1 MAEGVTHLKPTM
13 DPLVFFQRE
22 YEKVRPTLPFTA
34 RTIEEAVAWQ
44 KKARPRLQ
52 RLLGD
57 FPKIKG
63 PVQSRII
70 EERSFPD
77 YHRTKLS
84 FELFPGLT
92 AVGYYLNPKER
103 PKKGPAILALPGHGK
118 SVEDLIGGVS
128 GEGDPLDYA
137 LQCVKA
143 GLPTLALEQ
152 IAFGQRRHAQAIR
165 ENPEGGTACI
175 VPAGAALIL
184 GRTLM
189 GYRVVEARR
198 ALDWLASRPEVDPRR
213 LGMTGISGGG
223 QVTFHTAALDP
234 RIKGVL
240 VSGYFNTYRGSVYS
254 IYHCTDNFIP
264 GIVRWFEMPDLVGL
278 IAPRAAFFE
287 QGDKDPIFP
296 VETFKQAVEKAKRIY
311 KVFGVPER
319 MGSVIFPGEHEW
331 NGKQGIPWLARTLS
345 E

>member
-1 MAEGVTHLKPTM
+1 M

-22 YEKVRPTLPFTA
+22 YDKIAPALPFVA
-34 RTIEEAVAWQ
+34 KTIEEAVAWQ
-44 KKARPRLQ
+44 KKARPQLR

-57 FPKIKG
+57 FPRVTG
-63 PVQSRII
+63 PVGSRVL
-70 EERSFPD
+70 EERGFSD

-84 FELFPGLT
+84 LELYPGLT
-92 AVGYYLNPKER
+92 AIAYYLLPKNR
-103 PKKGPAILALPGHGK
+103 PKKGPAILAVPGHGK
-118 SVEDLIGGVS
+118 SVEDLIGGPD
-128 GEGDPLDYA
+128 GKGDPLDYA
-137 LQCVKA
+137 LQCAKA
-143 GLPTLALEQ
+143 GIPTLALEQ
-152 IAFGQRRHAQAIR
+152 IAFGERRHAQAIR

-175 VPAGAALIL
+175 VPAGAALML

-189 GYRVVEARR
+189 GYRIVETRR
-198 ALDWLASRPEVDPRR
+198 ALDWLSARPEVDPKR
-213 LGMTGISGGG
+213 LAMTGISGGG

-234 RIKGVL
+234 RIKAIL

-264 GIVRWFEMPDLVGL
+264 GIIRWFEMPDLVGL

-296 VETFKQAVEKAKRIY
+296 VETFRFAVEKAQRIY

-319 MGSVIFPGEHEW
+319 TGSAIFPGEHEW
-331 NGKQGIPWLARTLS
+331 NGKEGIPWLVRMLR

>member
-1 MAEGVTHLKPTM
+1 M

-22 YEKVRPTLPFTA
+22 YDKIVPALPFVA
-34 RTIEEAVAWQ
+34 KTIEEAVAWQ
-44 KKARPRLQ
+44 KKARPQLQ

-57 FPKIKG
+57 FPRVTG
-63 PVQSRII
+63 PVDSRVL
-70 EERSFPD
+70 EERGFSD

-84 FELFPGLT
+84 LELYPGLT
-92 AVGYYLNPKER
+92 ATAYYLLPKTR
-103 PKKGPAILALPGHGK
+103 PKKGPAILAVPGHGK
-118 SVEDLIGGVS
+118 SVEDLIGGPD
-128 GEGDPLDYA
+128 GKGDPLDYA
-137 LQCVKA
+137 LQCAKA
-143 GLPTLALEQ
+143 GIPTLALEQ
-152 IAFGQRRHAQAIR
+152 IAFGERRHTLAIR

-175 VPAGAALIL
+175 VPAGAALML

-189 GYRVVEARR
+189 GYRIVEARR
-198 ALDWLASRPEVDPRR
+198 ALDWLSARPEVDANR

-234 RIKGVL
+234 RIKAVL

-264 GIVRWFEMPDLVGL
+264 GIIRWFEMPDLVGL

-296 VETFKQAVEKAKRIY
+296 VETFRFAVEKAQRIY

-319 MGSVIFPGEHEW
+319 TGSVIFPGEHEW
-331 NGKQGIPWLARTLS
+331 NGKEGIPWLARMLN

>member
-1 MAEGVTHLKPTM
+1 M

-22 YEKVRPTLPFTA
+22 YDKIVPALPFTA
-34 RTIEEAVAWQ
+34 RNIEEAVAWQ
-44 KKARPRLQ
+44 RKARPRLQ

-57 FPKIKG
+57 FPKLKG
-63 PVQSRII
+63 PVESRVL
-70 EERSFPD
+70 EERDFLD

-84 FELFPGLT
+84 LELYTGLT
-92 AVGYYLNPKER
+92 AVGYYLLPKDR
-103 PKKGPAILALPGHGK
+103 PKRGPAILAVPGHGK
-118 SVEDLIGGVS
+118 SVEDLIGGPD
-128 GEGDPLDYA
+128 GEGNPLDYA
-137 LQCVKA
+137 LQCARV
-143 GLPTLALEQ
+143 GIPTLALEQ
-152 IAFGQRRHAQAIR
+152 IAFGERRHAQAIR

-175 VPAGAALIL
+175 VPAGAALML

-189 GYRVVEARR
+189 GYRVIEARR
-198 ALDWLASRPEVDPRR
+198 ALDWLSSRPEVDPKR

-223 QVTFHTAALDP
+223 QVAFHAAALEP
-234 RIKGVL
+234 RIRAVL

-264 GIVRWFEMPDLVGL
+264 GIVRWFEMPDLAGL

-296 VETFKQAVEKAKRIY
+296 VETFRQAVEKARRIY

-319 MGSVIFPGEHEW
+319 TGSVIFPGEHEW
-331 NGKQGIPWLARTLS
+331 NGKEGIPWLARMLR
-345 E
+345 EQKL

>member
-1 MAEGVTHLKPTM
+1 M

-22 YEKVRPTLPFTA
+22 YDKIVPALPFVA
-34 RTIEEAVAWQ
+34 KTIEEAVAWQ
-44 KKARPRLQ
+44 KKARPQLQ

-57 FPKIKG
+57 FPRVTG
-63 PVQSRII
+63 PVDSRVL
-70 EERSFPD
+70 EERDFPD
-77 YHRTKLS
+77 YHSTKLS
-84 FELFPGLT
+84 LELYPGLT
-92 AVGYYLNPKER
+92 AIAYYLLPKNR
-103 PKKGPAILALPGHGK
+103 PKKGPAILAVPGHGK
-118 SVEDLIGGVS
+118 SVEDLIGGPD
-128 GEGDPLDYA
+128 GNGDPLDYA
-137 LQCVKA
+137 LQCAKA
-143 GLPTLALEQ
+143 GTPTLALEQ
-152 IAFGQRRHAQAIR
+152 IAFGERRHARAIR

-175 VPAGAALIL
+175 VPAGAALML

-198 ALDWLASRPEVDPRR
+198 ALDWLSARPEVDANR

-234 RIKGVL
+234 RIKAVL

-264 GIVRWFEMPDLVGL
+264 GIIRWFEMPDLVGL

-287 QGDKDPIFP
+287 QGGRDPIFP
-296 VETFKQAVEKAKRIY
+296 VETFKQAVEKAQRIY

-319 MGSVIFPGEHEW
+319 TGSAIFPGEHEW
-331 NGKQGIPWLARTLS
+331 NGKEGIPWLARMLN

>member
-1 MAEGVTHLKPTM
+1 VTGLKATK

-22 YEKVRPTLPFTA
+22 YDKIVPALPFTA
-34 RTIEEAVAWQ
+34 KAMEEALAWQ
-44 KKARPRLQ
+44 RKARPRLQ

-57 FPKIKG
+57 FPKLKG
-63 PVQSRII
+63 PIQSRVL
-70 EERSFPD
+70 EECDFPD

-84 FELFPGLT
+84 LELIPGLT
-92 AVGYYLNPKER
+92 AVAYYLLPKDR
-103 PKKGPAILALPGHGK
+103 LKKGPAILAVPGHGK
-118 SVEDLIGGVS
+118 SVEDLIGGPD

-137 LQCVKA
+137 LQCVNA
-143 GLPTLALEQ
+143 GIPTLALEQ
-152 IAFGQRRHAQAIR
+152 IAFGERRHAQAIR

-175 VPAGAALIL
+175 VPAGAALML

-198 ALDWLASRPEVDPRR
+198 ALDWLSAQPEVDAKK

-223 QVTFHTAALDP
+223 QVTFHTAALDQ
-234 RIKGVL
+234 RIKAVL

-264 GIVRWFEMPDLVGL
+264 AIVRWFEMPDLVGL

-296 VETFKQAVEKAKRIY
+296 VETFKQAVEKARRIY

-319 MGSVIFPGEHEW
+319 TGSVIFPGEHEW
-331 NGKQGIPWLARTLS
+331 NGKEGIPWLAKTLA